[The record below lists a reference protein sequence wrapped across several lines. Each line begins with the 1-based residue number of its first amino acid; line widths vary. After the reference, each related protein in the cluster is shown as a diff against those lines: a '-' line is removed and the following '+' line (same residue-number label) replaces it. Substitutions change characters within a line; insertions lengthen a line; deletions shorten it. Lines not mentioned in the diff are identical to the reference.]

1 MEQYLGI
8 KGLCERIVPQPG
20 EEEIGP
26 SGFGRLTVWI
36 TFAESCAGYD
46 SAVTI

>member
-8 KGLCERIVPQPG
+8 KGLCERIIPLPG

-36 TFAESCAGYD
+36 TFAETCAMHG
-46 SAVTI
+46 STVAI